1 MENSHD
7 HESYI
12 ASLDTVLPVLTA
24 AGVSSPL
31 LRGLILGSSIFSSTV
46 RKGLKAVDHITAA
59 ARSYV
64 AMRLEAGAGVQ
75 PEGIRV
81 DILHHLLEIA
91 NKKGEAVDFGK
102 GEVEL
107 EAYVALYVRISTQN
121 FWM

>member
-59 ARSYV
+59 ARGHV

>member
-46 RKGLKAVDHITAA
+46 CKGLKAVDHITAT
-59 ARSYV
+59 ARSCV

>member
-64 AMRLEAGAGVQ
+64 AMRLEAGTGVQ